1 MVHVRV
7 REIKGNKYL
16 YLYASE
22 RIGNRPRSRFIAYLG
37 RAGTNAAK
45 RLPKKYR
52 SRELAERV
60 GKLEFNARLDE
71 IMRERHDM
79 LVRLG

>member
-1 MVHVRV
+1 MHVRV
-7 REIKGNKYL
+7 RRIKGNKYL

-22 RIGNRPRSRFIAYLG
+22 RVNGRPRSKFIAYLG
-37 RAGTNAAK
+37 RAGTNAVK
-45 RLPKKYR
+45 RLPKEYM

-60 GKLEFNARLDE
+60 RKLEFDARLDE